1 MSKNMWELFLKM
13 TDLTEEMDRK
23 SLRKAKERNVEDRER
38 LDKEIDRLMAEYLEL
53 KHKLERINID

>member
-1 MSKNMWELFLKM
+1 MSKNMWELFLEM

-23 SLRKAKERNVEDRER
+23 SLRKAKERNIEDRER

-53 KHKLERINID
+53 KHKLENINLD

>member
-1 MSKNMWELFLKM
+1 MNLWELFLKM

-38 LDKEIDRLMAEYLEL
+38 LDREIDRLMAEYLEL

>member
-1 MSKNMWELFLKM
+1 MNLWELFLEM

-23 SLRKAKERNVEDRER
+23 SLRKAKERNIEDRER

-53 KHKLERINID
+53 KHKLENINLD

>member
-1 MSKNMWELFLKM
+1 MNLWELFLKM

-23 SLRKAKERNVEDRER
+23 SLRKAKEKNVEDRER
-38 LDKEIDRLMAEYLEL
+38 LDREIDRLMAEYLEL

>member
-1 MSKNMWELFLKM
+1 MNLWEAHLKM
-13 TDLTEEMDRK
+13 TDLAEEMDRK

-53 KHKLERINID
+53 KHKLENINLD

>member
-23 SLRKAKERNVEDRER
+23 SLRKAKERNVEDKER

-53 KHKLERINID
+53 KHKLENINLD

>member
-1 MSKNMWELFLKM
+1 MNLWELFLKM

-23 SLRKAKERNVEDRER
+23 SLRKAKERNVSEIER

-53 KHKLERINID
+53 KHKLERIKID

>member
-1 MSKNMWELFLKM
+1 MNLWEAHLKM

-38 LDKEIDRLMAEYLEL
+38 LDK
-53 KHKLERINID
+53 

>member
-1 MSKNMWELFLKM
+1 MSKNMWELFLEM

-23 SLRKAKERNVEDRER
+23 SLRKAKERNVEDKER

>member
-1 MSKNMWELFLKM
+1 MNLWEAHLK
-13 TDLTEEMDRK
+13 LTYLIEEIDRK

-53 KHKLERINID
+53 KHKLENINLD

>member
-1 MSKNMWELFLKM
+1 MVY
-13 TDLTEEMDRK
+13 LTEEMDRK

-53 KHKLERINID
+53 KHKLENINLD

>member
-1 MSKNMWELFLKM
+1 MSKNMWELFLEM

-23 SLRKAKERNVEDRER
+23 SLRKAKERNVEDKER
-38 LDKEIDRLMAEYLEL
+38 LDKEMDRLMAEYLEL

>member
-1 MSKNMWELFLKM
+1 MSKNMWELFLEM
-13 TDLTEEMDRK
+13 VDLTEEMDRK

-53 KHKLERINID
+53 KHKLENINLD

>member
-1 MSKNMWELFLKM
+1 MNLWEAHLKL
-13 TDLTEEMDRK
+13 TYLTEEMDRK

-53 KHKLERINID
+53 KHKLENINLD

>member
-1 MSKNMWELFLKM
+1 MNLWELFLKM

-23 SLRKAKERNVEDRER
+23 SLRKSKERNVSDRER

>member
-1 MSKNMWELFLKM
+1 MNLWELFLKM
-13 TDLTEEMDRK
+13 VDLTEEMDRK

>member
-1 MSKNMWELFLKM
+1 MSKNMWELFLEM
-13 TDLTEEMDRK
+13 RDLTEEMDRK

-53 KHKLERINID
+53 KHKLENISLD

>member
-1 MSKNMWELFLKM
+1 MNLWEVFQNMVYF
-13 TDLTEEMDRK
+13 TQDMDRK

>member
-1 MSKNMWELFLKM
+1 MSKNMWELFLEM
-13 TDLTEEMDRK
+13 RDLTEEMDRK

-53 KHKLERINID
+53 KHKLENINLD

>member
-1 MSKNMWELFLKM
+1 MNLWELFQKM
-13 TDLTEEMDRK
+13 VYLTEEIDRR

-53 KHKLERINID
+53 KHKLENINLD

>member
-1 MSKNMWELFLKM
+1 MNLWEAHLKM
-13 TDLTEEMDRK
+13 TDLIEEMDRK

-53 KHKLERINID
+53 KHKLENINID